1 MIIKFVSIYL
11 FIGVLLLS
19 FMFVNSFMRGKS
31 SYAKAFGALSL
42 TLQVYLLGYL
52 LEINASSLPEMFFW
66 NQIQYLGIPFFPALW
81 LVVSMLYTG
90 KGKYLQGFR
99 GLVVFAIPLI
109 TFFLRLT
116 NDWHHWYYSQ
126 IELQQFMGVTYML
139 LTKGPWYFVQTAY
152 VLIALVLCTL
162 FYFQRYRNSTG
173 DEKIQFRLLLLA
185 SVLPYLA
192 LVLVTVNVGGI
203 GIDYTALI
211 LPPCILLLYL
221 SLTRY
226 NFLEIKDLARERVFE
241 DSRAGLILANRFY
254 RVVDF
259 NDASIIFFRWFNA
272 SIKEAQ
278 LEFLLKDHQD
288 LWACI
293 RNSEDRVFH
302 FLVEGED
309 RYVNID
315 TRIVQNIKETV
326 GYLIT
331 FEDVTERECLKQ
343 RLTEIANTDELTGLN
358 NRRRF
363 REGAEET
370 YQQARLCHE
379 DLAVLMMDI
388 DFFKKVNDSYGHHGG
403 DAVLRDFAAM
413 LRETFGGTDVVGRI
427 GGEEFAVVML
437 KTDAERAFDKA
448 EDFRKAVAEKTVV
461 FGEKR
466 ICVTVS
472 IGVAELNDAITDFD
486 ALINRAD
493 HALYQAKHSGR
504 NRTVV
509 KNQKQP

>member
-11 FIGVLLLS
+11 FFGVLLLS
-19 FMFVNSFMRGKS
+19 FMFVNSFVRGKS
-31 SYAKAFGALSL
+31 SYARAFGALSL
-42 TLQVYLLGYL
+42 TLQIYLLGYL
-52 LEINASSLPEMFFW
+52 LELNASSLPEMFFW
-66 NQIQYLGIPFFPALW
+66 NQVQYLGIPFFPALW

-90 KGKYLQGFR
+90 KGKYLQGFG
-99 GLVVFAIPLI
+99 GLVIFAIPVI

-126 IELQQFMGVTYML
+126 IEIQQFMGINYML
-139 LTKGPWYFVQTAY
+139 LIKGPWYFVQTAY
-152 VLIALVLCTL
+152 VLIALVLCTW

-173 DEKIQFRLLLLA
+173 DEKMQFRLLLLA

-192 LVLVTVNVGGI
+192 LVLVTVNIGGI

-241 DSRAGLILANRFY
+241 ESRAGLILVNRFY

-259 NDASIIFFRWFNA
+259 NEASAKFFRWFNA
-272 SIKEAQ
+272 SIKEERLAVLLADHQ
-278 LEFLLKDHQD
+278 ELLKS
-288 LWACI
+288 I
-293 RNSEDRVFH
+293 RNSEDQVFH
-302 FLVEGED
+302 FIVDGED
-309 RYVNID
+309 RYVNIN
-315 TRIVQNIKETV
+315 TRIVQNKKETV

-331 FEDVTERECLKQ
+331 FGDVTERECLKH

-363 REGAEET
+363 REGAEEADRL
-370 YQQARLCHE
+370 ARRGHE
-379 DLAVLMMDI
+379 KLSVLMMDI

-413 LRETFGGTDVVGRI
+413 LLDTFSGTEIVGRI

-437 KTDAERAFDKA
+437 NTDAAKAFDKA
-448 EDFRKAVAEKTVV
+448 EDFRKTVEQKTIV
-461 FGEKR
+461 FGEQC
-466 ICVTVS
+466 INVTVS
-472 IGVAELNDAITDFD
+472 IGVAELNDATPDFD

-493 HALYQAKHSGR
+493 HALYKAKHLGR
-504 NRTVV
+504 NQTVIE
-509 KNQKQP
+509 NQN